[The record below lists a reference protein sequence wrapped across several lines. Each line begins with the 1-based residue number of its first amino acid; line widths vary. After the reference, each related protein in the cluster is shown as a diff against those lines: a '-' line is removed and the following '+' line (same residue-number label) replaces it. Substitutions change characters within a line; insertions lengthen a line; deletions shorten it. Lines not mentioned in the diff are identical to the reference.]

1 MNGSLS
7 LLHEREEIMA
17 RVIRVKYWSCWHGL
31 IKFYPTKISDGRPFP
46 WQNI

>member
-17 RVIRVKYWSCWHGL
+17 RVIRVKYFAMERACHQRSL
-31 IKFYPTKISDGRPFP
+31 
-46 WQNI
+46 